1 MGRRCH
7 IPGADTFEQKAAETV
22 LANIGQEVIP
32 FRVADRFGDDGR
44 CGGIEAETGD
54 PDDNCGGRLH
64 SKRLLAYWRRD
75 SPTLLRVPS
84 GDSVTP
90 APLRVLWLIKG
101 LGHGGAEFLLVAVA
115 ENSEPTT
122 VAYEAAHVLSYKTA
136 LAPKLRDLGVPVS
149 NLGVRNG
156 LDPRWVWRLRR
167 LLVRGRFD
175 IVHAH
180 SPFVAG
186 IARLVA
192 FTVRPRPRLMS
203 TEHNSWAMYRWP
215 TRLLNRLTFGLD
227 DAHVMVSKQVLE
239 SVPERHRKNSE
250 VIVHGVDVDRI
261 AEIVTARDAVRAEL
275 GIEPHQVVV
284 CTIAN
289 LRREKGYPDL
299 LAAAASVIARSDAV
313 LFLAVGQGP
322 LEAEIRA
329 RHHELGLGDRFQL
342 LGYRSDAVRIL
353 AASDIFALASLFE
366 GFPIAVMEALA
377 AGLPVVAT
385 DAGGV
390 PDVIVDGV
398 EGRVLPRQEPQML
411 ADAILELVEK
421 PELREQMS
429 KAAAA
434 KGQFMDI
441 RPAVERTQALY
452 GEVIAR
458 HRRR

>member
-1 MGRRCH
+1 VVS
-7 IPGADTFEQKAAETV
+7 AESAEQ
-22 LANIGQEVIP
+22 
-32 FRVADRFGDDGR
+32 
-44 CGGIEAETGD
+44 
-54 PDDNCGGRLH
+54 
-64 SKRLLAYWRRD
+64 
-75 SPTLLRVPS
+75 
-84 GDSVTP
+84 
-90 APLRVLWLIKG
+90 APVRVLWLIKG
-101 LGHGGAEFLLVAVA
+101 LGHGGAEFLLVALA
-115 ENSEPTT
+115 EGADPAKVT
-122 VAYEAAHVLSYKTA
+122 YEAAHVLTYKSA
-136 LAPKLRDLGVPVS
+136 LAPFLRDLGVPVAD
-149 NLGVRNG
+149 LGVRNG
-156 LDPRWVWRLRR
+156 LDPRWVWRFRR
-167 LLVRGRFD
+167 LLKRGRYD
-175 IVHAH
+175 IVHVH
-180 SPFVAG
+180 SPMVAG

-192 FTVRPRPRLMS
+192 LTVRKRPRLMS

-215 TRLLNRLTFGLD
+215 SRLLNQLTFGLD
-227 DAHVMVSKQVLE
+227 DAHVMVSNQVLR
-239 SVPERHRKNSE
+239 SVPERQRTNCE
-250 VIVHGVDVDRI
+250 VIVYGVKTAQIADISATRDV
-261 AEIVTARDAVRAEL
+261 VRAEL
-275 GIEPHQVVV
+275 GIAPNQVVV

-299 LAAAASVIARSDAV
+299 LAAAASVIARNDDV

-411 ADAILELVEK
+411 ADALLELVENHD
-421 PELREQMS
+421 LRAQMAR
-429 KAAAA
+429 AAAA

-441 RPAVERTQALY
+441 KPAVERTQALY

>member
-1 MGRRCH
+1 
-7 IPGADTFEQKAAETV
+7 
-22 LANIGQEVIP
+22 
-32 FRVADRFGDDGR
+32 
-44 CGGIEAETGD
+44 
-54 PDDNCGGRLH
+54 
-64 SKRLLAYWRRD
+64 
-75 SPTLLRVPS
+75 
-84 GDSVTP
+84 VT
-90 APLRVLWLIKG
+90 
-101 LGHGGAEFLLVAVA
+101 
-115 ENSEPTT
+115 
-122 VAYEAAHVLSYKTA
+122 YEAAHVLTYKKA
-136 LAPKLRDLGVPVS
+136 LVPFLRDLGVPVTD
-149 NLGVRNG
+149 LGVRNG
-156 LDPRWVWRLRR
+156 LDLRWVWRLRQ
-167 LLVRGRFD
+167 LLKRGRYD
-175 IVHAH
+175 IVHVH

-192 FTVRPRPRLMS
+192 LTVRPRPRLMS

-215 TRLLNRLTFGLD
+215 TRILNRITFGLD
-227 DAHVMVSKQVLE
+227 DAHVMVSNQVLR
-239 SVPERHRKNSE
+239 SVPERQRTNCE
-250 VIVHGVDVDRI
+250 VIVYGVKTAQIADISATRDV
-261 AEIVTARDAVRAEL
+261 VRAEL
-275 GIEPHQVVV
+275 GIAPNQVVV

-299 LAAAASVIARSDAV
+299 LAAAASVIARNDDV

-398 EGRVLPRQEPQML
+398 EGRVLPRQDPQLL
-411 ADAILELVEK
+411 ADALLELVENH
-421 PELREQMS
+421 ELRAKMS
-429 KAAAA
+429 QAAAD

-441 RPAVERTQALY
+441 KPAVERTQALY
-452 GEVIAR
+452 GEVVA
-458 HRRR
+458 RRRGR

>member
-1 MGRRCH
+1 
-7 IPGADTFEQKAAETV
+7 
-22 LANIGQEVIP
+22 
-32 FRVADRFGDDGR
+32 
-44 CGGIEAETGD
+44 
-54 PDDNCGGRLH
+54 
-64 SKRLLAYWRRD
+64 
-75 SPTLLRVPS
+75 
-84 GDSVTP
+84 
-90 APLRVLWLIKG
+90 
-101 LGHGGAEFLLVAVA
+101 
-115 ENSEPTT
+115 
-122 VAYEAAHVLSYKTA
+122 
-136 LAPKLRDLGVPVS
+136 LAPFLHDLGVPVAD
-149 NLGVRNG
+149 LGVRNG
-156 LDPRWVWRLRR
+156 LDPRWVWRFRR
-167 LLVRGRFD
+167 LLKRGRYD
-175 IVHAH
+175 IVHVH
-180 SPFVAG
+180 SPMVAG

-192 FTVRPRPRLMS
+192 LTVRKRPRLMS

-215 TRLLNRLTFGLD
+215 SRLLNQLTFGLD
-227 DAHVMVSKQVLE
+227 DAHVMVSNQVLR
-239 SVPERHRKNSE
+239 SVPERQRTNCE
-250 VIVHGVDVDRI
+250 VIVYGVKTAQIADISATRDV
-261 AEIVTARDAVRAEL
+261 VRAEL
-275 GIEPHQVVV
+275 GIAPNQVVV

-299 LAAAASVIARSDAV
+299 LAAAASVIARNDDV

-411 ADAILELVEK
+411 ADALLELVENHD
-421 PELREQMS
+421 LRAQMAR
-429 KAAAA
+429 AAAA

-441 RPAVERTQALY
+441 KPAVERTQALY